1 MTADRSTLLDCLADW
16 GRTVDKFHRLPADRQ
31 AAFLLRQGYPRFG
44 DLLAHVTGWW
54 QEGVRVVEGVR
65 ADAHFVYA
73 EPDTDAFN
81 AQVVEQAQGQG
92 EAALEAQ
99 FEAMRVRMIHLVEE
113 SPAEVL
119 AHPLVQEW
127 LIADILEHYEEHR
140 LPATVFLALGSNLG
154 DRLANLRAA
163 VDALAP
169 EVHVLAESR
178 MYETPPWG
186 YADQPAFLNMAVQAE
201 TDLAPEAL
209 LRRLKQI
216 EVEVGRQPSFRYG
229 PRQIDLDILFYDDL
243 VLESDA
249 LTVPHPRL
257 HERAFVLVPLVD
269 LAPEWMHPVLGQSV
283 ARLLAGQ
290 DQSGIHL
297 HTA

>member
-1 MTADRSTLLDCLADW
+1 MTVDRTTLLDCLADW
-16 GRTVDKFHRLPADRQ
+16 GRTVDKFHRLPTDRQ

-54 QEGVRVVEGVR
+54 QEGIHVVEGVR

-81 AQVVEQAQGQG
+81 ARVVEQAQGQN

-99 FEAMRVRMIHLVEE
+99 FEAMRVRMAHLVEE

-119 AHPLVQEW
+119 THPLVQAW
-127 LIADILEHYEEHR
+127 LSADILEHYEEHR

-154 DRLANLRAA
+154 DRLANLHTA

-169 EVHVLAESR
+169 EVHVLAKSR
-178 MYETPPWG
+178 VYETPPWG

-201 TDLAPEAL
+201 TDLTPEAL

-243 VLESDA
+243 VLESDV

-257 HERAFVLVPLVD
+257 HERAFVLVPLLD
-269 LAPEWMHPVLGQSV
+269 LAPEWMHPVLGKSV
-283 ARLLAGQ
+283 ASLLTGQ

-297 HTA
+297 YME

>member
-44 DLLAHVTGWW
+44 DLLAHVSGWW
-54 QEGVRVVEGVR
+54 QEGIRVVEGVR
-65 ADAHFVYA
+65 ADEHFVYA

-81 AQVVEQAQGQG
+81 ARVVEQAQGQS

-99 FEAMRVRMIHLVEE
+99 FEAMRVRMVHLVEE

-127 LIADILEHYEEHR
+127 LIADIVEHYEEHR

-169 EVHVLAESR
+169 EVRVLAESR
-178 MYETPPWG
+178 VYETPPWG

-257 HERAFVLVPLVD
+257 HERAFVLVPLMD
-269 LAPEWMHPVLGQSV
+269 LAPEWMHPVLGKTV
-283 ARLLAGQ
+283 ASLLAGQ

-297 HTA
+297 YTA